1 MNPRPCKNCDFSLES
16 ISVCCG
22 AWVRSCAYLRL
33 AGISRHVGCQGQNGL
48 VLLTLSSAGVVP
60 YRRFAT
66 RLRCSA
72 ADAERSCPGTNLGII
87 CDDWSA
93 SQTAIPALSTS
104 TLSAPTKEFC
114 HRDGSRMRRRSA
126 SSLRSGSAQLL
137 RLRVPGRCQLTS
149 GKSSEPTHRDRRS
162 PARALILRPCDCLA
176 MTFKY
181 CFAASRAF
189 DDTIER
195 KRVAF
200 SAAAS

>member
-22 AWVRSCAYLRL
+22 AWVRSCTYLRL
-33 AGISRHVGCQGQNGL
+33 AGISRHVGCQGPNGL

-93 SQTAIPALSTS
+93 SQTAIPAPSTS
-104 TLSAPTKEFC
+104 TLSAPTKGVLPSGWFQNAEEVSVFTPF
-114 HRDGSRMRRRSA
+114 RISTAPSSA
-126 SSLRSGSAQLL
+126 CSG
-137 RLRVPGRCQLTS
+137 
-149 GKSSEPTHRDRRS
+149 
-162 PARALILRPCDCLA
+162 ALPIDIGE
-176 MTFKY
+176 K
-181 CFAASRAF
+181 
-189 DDTIER
+189 
-195 KRVAF
+195 
-200 SAAAS
+200 